1 MKILLTVLVA
11 TWPALL
17 PAQDVQPTP
26 RASVKPSLVRMTQ
39 GAEQRFKVV
48 LTATRLMAAKAPR
61 HVDWSVNEVPGGNA
75 EIGTIDADGLYRAP
89 AKAPVPHEIHICGVV
104 EGSQNKHVWATVLMG
119 NPEPAYKV
127 VGSWSEPGV
136 SPGRLRKPHGIGFDA
151 KGNLLIADQKASRV
165 FRYTVDG
172 KFLGEIGSG
181 PGSDEGQFM
190 EPRYATVDQDGN
202 IYVTDV
208 KGDRPR
214 LQVFDPNGKLLR
226 IFAEKGTGPGQ
237 ILRGHG
243 MAFDQQQRLFVTDV
257 DNMRISVFERSG
269 KFLFQWGKDGPNL
282 GDFNAPHGLFV
293 DANGDVFVNGY
304 YGPTQKF
311 TGDGRFLT
319 SFAAGDPPDGP
330 VYFHSLS
337 GDRWGNIYVMV
348 RTKAGYG
355 GGMESQAGRKVSIQK
370 YNNNG
375 DYVCSLSMTVKE
387 HIETWSAIAPDGT
400 VYSLFTTKDRSGV
413 EIFREQ

>member
-1 MKILLTVLVA
+1 MKTLLTTLAMLPV
-11 TWPALL
+11 LL
-17 PAQDVQPTP
+17 PAQDVRPLP
-26 RASVKPSLVRMTQ
+26 RASIKPSLVRLAPGSQ
-39 GAEQRFKVV
+39 QRFKVV
-48 LTATRLMAAKAPR
+48 LAATRMMAAKPPSHLEWA
-61 HVDWSVNEVPGGNA
+61 VNEIPGGNA
-75 EIGTIDADGLYRAP
+75 GIGTIDADGVYRAP
-89 AKAPVPHEIHICGVV
+89 ATAPTPHEIHIRGTV
-104 EGSQNKHVWATVLMG
+104 EGSENKYVWATVLMG
-119 NPEPAYKV
+119 NPNPAYKL

-151 KGNLLIADQKASRV
+151 KGNLLIADQKADRV
-165 FRYTVDG
+165 FRYAVDG

-181 PGSDEGQFM
+181 PGSDAGQFM
-190 EPRYATVDQDGN
+190 EPRYATTDQDGN

-214 LQVFDPNGKLLR
+214 LQVFDPDGKLLR
-226 IFAEKGTGPGQ
+226 IFAEKGTGPGM

-243 MAFDQQQRLFVTDV
+243 MAFDQQQRLYVTDV

-269 KFLFQWGKDGPNL
+269 KFLFHWGRDGGNL

-293 DANGDVFVNGY
+293 DASGDVFVNGY

-311 TGDGRFLT
+311 TPDGRFVT
-319 SFAAGDPPDGP
+319 VFAAGDPPDGP

-337 GDRWGNIYVMV
+337 GDRHGDIYVMV

-355 GGMESQAGRKVSIQK
+355 GGMESQAGKKISIWK
-370 YNNNG
+370 FNNNG
-375 DYVCSLSMTVKE
+375 DYVCSISMSVKE
-387 HIETWSAIAPDGT
+387 HIETWSAVAPDGT
-400 VYSLFTTKDRSGV
+400 LYSLFTTKDKSGV

>member
-1 MKILLTVLVA
+1 MKLLLA
-11 TWPALL
+11 TLAIFPALL
-17 PAQDVQPTP
+17 PAQDVRPMP
-26 RASVKPSLVRMTQ
+26 RASITPSLVRLAP
-39 GAEQRFKVV
+39 GAGQRFKAV
-48 LTATRLMAAKAPR
+48 LSATRLMAARPAA
-61 HVDWSVNEVPGGNA
+61 HVDWAVNEIPGGNA
-75 EIGTIDADGLYRAP
+75 TIGTIDADGLYRAP
-89 AKAPVPHEIHICGVV
+89 AKAPVPHEINIRGTVDGG
-104 EGSQNKHVWATVLMG
+104 ENKYAWATVLMG
-119 NPEPAYKV
+119 DPNPAYKV
-127 VGSWSEPGV
+127 VGKWSEPGV

-151 KGNLLIADQKASRV
+151 KGNLLIADQKADRV

-181 PGSDEGQFM
+181 PGSDAGQFM
-190 EPRYATVDQDGN
+190 EPRFATSDQDGN

-214 LQVFDPNGKLLR
+214 LQVFDPDGKLLR

-243 MAFDQQQRLFVTDV
+243 IAFDPQHRMFVTDV
-257 DNMRISVFERSG
+257 DNMRVSVFEPTG
-269 KFLFQWGKDGPNL
+269 KFLFHWGKDGPNH

-311 TGDGRFLT
+311 TGAGRFLT
-319 SFAAGDPPDGP
+319 TFSAGDPPDGP

-337 GDRWGNIYVMV
+337 GDRHGNIYVMV
-348 RTKAGYG
+348 RTKEGYG
-355 GGMESQAGRKVSIQK
+355 GAVESQAGKKTSISK
-370 YNNNG
+370 FNNNG
-375 DYVCSLSMTVKE
+375 DYVCSISMSVRE

-400 VYSLFTTKDRSGV
+400 VYSLFTTKNDSGV
-413 EIFREQ
+413 EILREQ